1 MENIAK
7 PANINFGEGENKNEG
22 IITVEPC
29 YPGYGITLGNS
40 LRRVLLSSLSGAA
53 VTGVK
58 IEGATHEFTGIP
70 HVKEDVLEII
80 LNLKNLRIKTDAE
93 EEVKLELKAHGEKQV
108 TAADITKN
116 SQVEIVNP
124 DLVIANITD
133 MSGSLNME
141 IFVEKGRGY
150 RPVEAE
156 ENKNK
161 EKDAGTID
169 MDAAFSPIQSAG
181 VNVENVRVGKMTNW
195 DKLVLNVVTDGT
207 ITPREAFENSVK
219 ILIDQFNSLIKE
231 GEVSLPISG
240 EEKQEEEQEEEIEKG
255 EDKEEKKE
263 KSKTEKKASA
273 KTKKKDESEPAAAK
287 KETKKETASKKSAAS
302 GATKKKK

>member
-7 PANINFGEGENKNEG
+7 PANINFGEGENNNEG

-29 YPGYGITLGNS
+29 YPGYGTTLGNS
-40 LRRVLLSSLSGAA
+40 LRRVLLSSLPGAA

-70 HVKEDVLEII
+70 HIKEDILEVI
-80 LNLKNLRIKTDAE
+80 LNLKNLKVRMDTDE
-93 EEVKLELKAHGEKQV
+93 EIKLELKAHGEKQV
-108 TAADITKN
+108 TAGDITKN

-156 ENKNK
+156 ENKGK

-169 MDAAFSPIQSAG
+169 MDAAFSPIQSVS

-195 DKLVLNVVTDGT
+195 DKLILNISTDGT
-207 ITPREAFENSVK
+207 ITPREAFEDSVK
-219 ILIDQFNSLIKE
+219 ILIDQFNSLIGGDASLSTGGEDEQPEAQEAQEERAGEEE
-231 GEVSLPISG
+231 GES
-240 EEKQEEEQEEEIEKG
+240 
-255 EDKEEKKE
+255 EKK
-263 KSKTEKKASA
+263 T
-273 KTKKKDESEPAAAK
+273 TAK
-287 KETKKETASKKSAAS
+287 KEAKPKKEAPSKSSKKSTSSKS
-302 GATKKKK
+302 GESSANSKKTK